1 MEFRHLSKRS
11 TLTESSYVNPG
22 TTASPNSKARFVMA
36 KLTTRRREDN
46 SLQIELAGKWRVGER
61 IPSAEAV
68 IGRVPDHVPVKRIT
82 FSVGDLQEWDS
93 SLLAFLSRLDRYCR
107 ANSITVDYTAL
118 PGGILRLMALS
129 KAVPKREDVRKTPRR
144 LSFFLC
150 VGDMGIRFARAGKDT
165 LDLLGDLAL
174 AAGGVLRGKSRVR
187 RDDLLRIIQEC
198 GADAL
203 PIIALVSF
211 LVGLIMA
218 FVGSI
223 QLALFGAQI
232 YVADL
237 VGIVIARE
245 MGAIMTSIV
254 MAGRTGA
261 AFAAQ
266 IATMQTNEEID
277 ALRTL
282 GISPVEFLVLPRV
295 LALVIMMPLLVLYA
309 DIIGILGGV
318 IVGVG
323 VLDIS
328 LAQYLEQ
335 TRKALTVTHFSI
347 GLAKA
352 IVFGFIVAITGCMQG
367 MRSGRSASDVGLATT
382 SAVVIAIVG
391 IIVAD
396 GLFAIVLNILDI

>member
-1 MEFRHLSKRS
+1 VKIRPSL
-11 TLTESSYVNPG
+11 
-22 TTASPNSKARFVMA
+22 A
-36 KLTTRRREDN
+36 KLTANRGEDQT
-46 SLQIELAGKWRVGER
+46 LRVELAGTWRVGEK
-61 IPSAEAV
+61 IPPADAV
-68 IGRVPDHVPVKRIT
+68 FDRLPDDAPVQRIT
-82 FSVGDLQEWDS
+82 FSAVDLQEWDS
-93 SLLAFLSRLDRYCR
+93 SLLAFFARLDRYCR
-107 ANSITVDYTAL
+107 AHSISVDYSSL
-118 PGGILRLMALS
+118 PGGIIRLMALS
-129 KAVPKREDVRKTPRR
+129 KAVPKREDVRKTPRP
-144 LSFFLC
+144 LSFLSG
-150 VGDMGIRFARAGKDT
+150 VGGMGLRFIRAVKDT

-174 AAGGVLRGKSRVR
+174 ATGRVVRGKSRVR
-187 RDDLLRIIQEC
+187 RDDLFGIIQEC
-198 GADAL
+198 GANAL

-237 VGIVIARE
+237 VGIVIAWE

-282 GISPVEFLVLPRV
+282 GISPVDFLVLPRV
-295 LALVIMMPLLVLYA
+295 FALVIMMPMLVLYA
-309 DIIGILGGV
+309 DLIGILGGL

-335 TRKALTVTHFSI
+335 TRKALTLTHFSI
-347 GLAKA
+347 GLVKG
-352 IVFGFIVAITGCMQG
+352 IVFGLIVAVTGCMQG

-396 GLFAIVLNILDI
+396 GLFAVVLNILGI

>member
-1 MEFRHLSKRS
+1 METRS
-11 TLTESSYVNPG
+11 PT
-22 TTASPNSKARFVMA
+22 A
-36 KLTTRRREDN
+36 KLAAFRVDDQT
-46 SLQIELAGKWRVGER
+46 LQVELAGNWRLEDE

-68 IGRVPDHVPVKRIT
+68 FDRLPDASRIQKMSFRT
-82 FSVGDLQEWDS
+82 GELQEWDS
-93 SLLAFLSRLDRYCR
+93 SLLAFLARLDRLCR
-107 ANSITVDYTAL
+107 TRSIAVVYDGL
-118 PGGILRLMALS
+118 PGGVLRLMKLA
-129 KAVPKREDVRKTPRR
+129 KAVPKRMEARKTSPS
-144 LSFFLC
+144 LSFLPH
-150 VGDMGIRFARAGKDT
+150 VGDLGIRFARAVRDT
-165 LDLLGDLAL
+165 LELLGDLAV
-174 AAGGVLRGKSRVR
+174 AAGRVIRGKSRVR
-187 RDDLLRIIQEC
+187 RAELLDIIQDC

-203 PIIALVSF
+203 PIVALVSF

-245 MGAIMTSIV
+245 MGAIMTSII

-295 LALVIMMPLLVLYA
+295 FALVIMMPLLVLYA
-309 DIIGILGGV
+309 DIIGILGGL

-323 VLDIS
+323 ILDIS

-335 TRKALTVTHFSI
+335 TRKALTITHFSI
-347 GLAKA
+347 GLVKGV
-352 IVFGFIVAITGCMQG
+352 VFGFIVAMAGCMQG
-367 MRSGRSASDVGLATT
+367 MRSGRSASDVGMATT

-396 GLFAIVLNILDI
+396 GIFAVVLNILDI

>member
-1 MEFRHLSKRS
+1 METR
-11 TLTESSYVNPG
+11 P
-22 TTASPNSKARFVMA
+22 VMA
-36 KLTTRRREDN
+36 KLTTSRTEDK
-46 SLQIELAGKWRVGER
+46 SLQIELAGNWRVGEK
-61 IPSAEAV
+61 IPSARAV
-68 IGRVPDHVPVKRIT
+68 FDRLPDDAPIQRIT
-82 FSVGDLQEWDS
+82 FGVGDLQEWDS
-93 SLLAFLSRLDRYCR
+93 SLLAFLSRLDRYCQ
-107 ANSITVDYTAL
+107 ANSVSVDYSPL

-129 KAVPKREDVRKTPRR
+129 KAVPKREDVRKTPRPMSF
-144 LSFFLC
+144 LSG
-150 VGDMGIRFARAGKDT
+150 VGDMGIRFIEAAKDT

-174 AAGGVLRGKSRVR
+174 AAGRVVRGKSRLR
-187 RDDLLRIIQEC
+187 RDDLLGIIQEC
-198 GADAL
+198 GANAV

-277 ALRTL
+277 ALKTL

-295 LALVIMMPLLVLYA
+295 FALVIMMPLLVLYA
-309 DIIGILGGV
+309 DIIGILGGL

-335 TRKALTVTHFSI
+335 TRKALTLTHFSI
-347 GLAKA
+347 GLVKG

-367 MRSGRSASDVGLATT
+367 LRSGRSASDVGLATT

-396 GLFAIVLNILDI
+396 GLFAIVLNILGI